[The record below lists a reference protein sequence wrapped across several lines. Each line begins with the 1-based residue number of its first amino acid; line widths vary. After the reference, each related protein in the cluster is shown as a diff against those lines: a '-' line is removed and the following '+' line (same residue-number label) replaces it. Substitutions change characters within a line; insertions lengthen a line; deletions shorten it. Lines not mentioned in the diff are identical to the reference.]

1 MTAVTLVGPRRATFD
16 RQRAIAGIFVM
27 LGLVDI
33 FVFGLLA
40 DKGDAVFTFTLTGAA
55 VNVPNLSLAPGPV
68 SRATTFW
75 WGRWGCSRSARV
87 TAICSR
93 QLRL

>member
-1 MTAVTLVGPRRATFD
+1 MTAITVVSPQRVTFD

-55 VNVPNLSLAPGPV
+55 VNVPNLTWRPARYRRDWAP
-68 SRATTFW
+68 
-75 WGRWGCSRSARV
+75 SRSSSASS
-87 TAICSR
+87 TPG
-93 QLRL
+93 